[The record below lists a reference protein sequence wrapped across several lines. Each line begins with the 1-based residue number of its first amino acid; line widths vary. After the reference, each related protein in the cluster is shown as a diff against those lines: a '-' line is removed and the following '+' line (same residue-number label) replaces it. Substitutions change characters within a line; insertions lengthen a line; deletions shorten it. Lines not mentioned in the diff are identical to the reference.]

1 MALTKKEVSAIL
13 DNIGTLLEL
22 KGEDPFKSRAYFNA
36 ARRIENLE
44 EDLYALISE
53 NRLSTVKGI
62 GSALEKKI
70 RELALTGG
78 LAYYDGLKSS
88 VPPGHLEMLRI
99 QGLGPRKIRKLYE
112 YLNIETVGELEHA
125 CLENHLTDLSGFGA
139 KSQANILA
147 GINAL
152 KKFSEKR
159 LYHEAYE
166 IAAPLLEALQN
177 NPDVIRADIAG
188 SLRRCNEVVKDID
201 IVCSTRRPTAVA
213 EFFATL
219 PQVDRVTSKG
229 DTKASV
235 VMSSGINADLRIVSD
250 GEFPYALHHFTG
262 SKEHNVA
269 MRGRAGRMGLKMN
282 EYGLFS
288 ERGLIACRDEQEIF
302 AALSLH
308 FIPPELRENM
318 GEIEAAAEGSLP
330 GLISME
336 DIRGVFHLH
345 TRASDGT
352 STLKSIVDFAKGMGL
367 DYVGIADHS
376 RSAFYAGG
384 LSIEKVLRQ
393 HAEIDEMNRKDS
405 SFRIFKGI
413 ESDILPDGSLDYDEG
428 ILRKFDF
435 VIAAVHSHF
444 SMPEQDMTARII
456 KAVENRFTTM
466 LAHPTGRILL
476 ARNPYAVDMEK
487 VIQRAAQANTAI
499 EINSNP
505 DRLDLDW
512 RFCRVVKR
520 EGARVAINPDAHHD
534 EGLSDVRFGINV
546 ARKGWIEKRD
556 CLNCMDTRQIE
567 DFLYNK

>member
-152 KKFSEKR
+152 KKFSERR
-159 LYHEAYE
+159 LYHEAFD
-166 IAAPLLEALQN
+166 IASPLHKSLLN
-177 NPDVIRADIAG
+177 NPDVIRAEIAG

-201 IVCSTRRPTAVA
+201 IVCSTNRPAAVA
-213 EFFATL
+213 AFFSAL

-302 AALSLH
+302 AALGLH

-330 GLISME
+330 GLIRME

-352 STLKSIVDFAKGMGL
+352 STLKSIVDYAKGMGL
-367 DYVGIADHS
+367 EYIGIADHS

-444 SMPEQDMTARII
+444 SMPEHDMTARII

-546 ARKGWIEKRD
+546 ARKGWIEKHE
-556 CLNCMDTRQIE
+556 CLNCMGAGQIE
-567 DFLYNK
+567 DFLNNK

>member
-201 IVCSTRRPTAVA
+201 IVCSTRRPAAVA

-288 ERGLIACRDEQEIF
+288 ERGLIACLDEQQIF

-330 GLISME
+330 GLIRME

-352 STLKSIVDFAKGMGL
+352 STLKSIVDYAKGMGL
-367 DYVGIADHS
+367 EYIGIADHS

-393 HAEIDEMNRKDS
+393 QAEIDEMNRKDS

-546 ARKGWIEKRD
+546 ARKGWIEKHE
-556 CLNCMDTRQIE
+556 CLNCMGAGQIE
-567 DFLYNK
+567 DFLNNK